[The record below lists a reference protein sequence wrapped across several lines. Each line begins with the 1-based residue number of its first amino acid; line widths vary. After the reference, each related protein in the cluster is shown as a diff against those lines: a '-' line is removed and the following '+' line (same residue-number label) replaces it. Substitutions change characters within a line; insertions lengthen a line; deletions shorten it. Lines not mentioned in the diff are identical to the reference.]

1 MKGDKTTPTK
11 LISRY
16 IKAPIRVLCKAR
28 DLYVRS
34 LTDCSGMISYD
45 AAMGCPAGVA
55 YTLPTSFVVN
65 SSMSREE
72 EDLRALMLALS
83 QKSTHE
89 VVEASTIKNSRSKG
103 LFKSSSVGVIG
114 RIDEDK
120 PCNFSDDFKV
130 IDSDKVLFARNRSC
144 CAVSKKRQDWRKI

>member
-1 MKGDKTTPTK
+1 
-11 LISRY
+11 
-16 IKAPIRVLCKAR
+16 
-28 DLYVRS
+28 
-34 LTDCSGMISYD
+34 MISYD

-55 YTLPTSFVVN
+55 YTLPTSFGVN

-89 VVEASTIKNSRSKG
+89 MVEASTIKNYRSKG
-103 LFKSSSVGVIG
+103 FFKSSSVGVIG

-130 IDSDKVLFARNRSC
+130 IDSDKVLSARNRS